1 MLIDERMEQSMPE
14 KWQAAWNSKKFRTR
28 IFAGLIL
35 LFITLATFPFFFQAI
50 DERNGPVLNDWLLNS
65 LPPYNVSVAIFII
78 MWGST
83 VFIFTRAFQNP
94 DIFVVYLWAYI
105 ILSITRLLSI
115 TLVPL
120 DPPRGLVEL
129 KDPISNTFYGMRV
142 VTKDLFFSGHTS
154 TLFLNFLCLKK
165 RNDKIIMLTTT
176 ISVACLL
183 LIQHVHYT
191 IDVLAAPIFTYLIY
205 RFAKKFFAINNT
217 IKKY

>member
-1 MLIDERMEQSMPE
+1 MEQSMKD
-14 KWQAAWNSKKFRTR
+14 KWRLAWKSAAFRNK
-28 IFAGLIL
+28 IFAGFIL
-35 LFITLATFPFFFQAI
+35 LFITLATFPFFFQTI
-50 DERNGPVLNDWLLNS
+50 DERTGPVINDWLLNF
-65 LPPYNVSVAIFII
+65 LPSYNVSVPIFII

-105 ILSITRLLSI
+105 ILSITRLVAI

-120 DPPRGLVEL
+120 DPPVGLVEL

-165 RNDKIIMLTTT
+165 KSDKTIMLTATC
-176 ISVACLL
+176 IVGSLL

-191 IDVLAAPIFTYLIY
+191 IDVLAAPFFTYLIY
-205 RFAKKFFAINNT
+205 WLSNKIFCLKTKE
-217 IKKY
+217 